1 MRYLWGLG
9 DLVLD
14 ARWGSRSGLNNN
26 KGQRSFIFNY
36 SSSETRKGD
45 RSGKTAI
52 YHQEFIF
59 AIDHHQSHI
68 KRR

>member
-26 KGQRSFIFNY
+26 KGER
-36 SSSETRKGD
+36 
-45 RSGKTAI
+45 
-52 YHQEFIF
+52 
-59 AIDHHQSHI
+59 AIDLG
-68 KRR
+68 KRQFTTRSSFLRSIITKVTLNADEC